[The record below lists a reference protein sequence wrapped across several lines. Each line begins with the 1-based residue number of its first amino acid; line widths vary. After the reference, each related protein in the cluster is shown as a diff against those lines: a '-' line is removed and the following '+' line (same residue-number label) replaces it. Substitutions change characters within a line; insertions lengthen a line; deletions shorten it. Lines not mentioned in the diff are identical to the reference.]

1 MPSFDFPNTRALT
14 LADLRGL
21 IWLRKRAALN
31 FGGLA
36 IIEFRVVARIDLS
49 SDTNGRLDDLIR
61 SQPNDTSDLLRNRCL
76 SLTDVGL

>member
-1 MPSFDFPNTRALT
+1 ME
-14 LADLRGL
+14 ADLRGL
-21 IWLRKRAALN
+21 IWLRKRPLSTSE
-31 FGGLA
+31 GPA

-76 SLTDVGL
+76 SLTDVGLRRLLRFL